1 MVKSMSDES
10 PNYSVQ
16 VLERTVLLMDI
27 LAQSSGPLSLK
38 DLTAR
43 SKLNIS
49 TCHRILND
57 LVIAQFV
64 EHLPGGR
71 YQLGLRLLELGNL
84 VKNRLNIQELAYP
97 QMQDLHRKTGE
108 TINLSIKQGNDIVYI
123 ERCWSG
129 QSGVHVVRPIGG
141 RAPLHLT
148 AVGKLFLA
156 DLDAVELLEYV
167 NKTGIPA
174 STSKSVSEFER
185 LKNELAAIHQQ
196 GFAIDNEEL
205 EEGVRCL
212 AAAIFNEQGRVVAGI
227 SLSAPAQR
235 IQYAWSQDL
244 KRAAK
249 DISRELGCYL

>member
-1 MVKSMSDES
+1 MTEDNPK
-10 PNYSVQ
+10 YSIQ
-16 VLERTVLLMDI
+16 VLERTTLLIDL
-27 LAQSSGPLSLK
+27 LAQHASSLSLK
-38 DLTAR
+38 ELSAR
-43 SKLNIS
+43 SGLNIS

-57 LVIAQFV
+57 LVISQFV

-71 YQLGLRLLELGNL
+71 YQLGLRLLELGSL

-97 QMQDLHRKTGE
+97 QMQELHRKTGE

-129 QSGVHVVRPIGG
+129 QSGIHVVRPIGG

-156 DLDAVELLEYV
+156 DLDAVELLNYV
-167 NKTGIPA
+167 QKTGIPA
-174 STSKSVSEFER
+174 STTKSVCGFER

-205 EEGVRCL
+205 EEGVRCI
-212 AAAIFNEQGRVVAGI
+212 AAAIFNEQDTVVAGL
-227 SLSAPAQR
+227 SLSAPTQR

-249 DISRELGCYL
+249 IISRELGCNF

>member
-1 MVKSMSDES
+1 MSSES
-10 PNYSVQ
+10 PKYSIQ
-16 VLERTVLLMDI
+16 VLERATLLVEL
-27 LAQSSGPLSLK
+27 LAQSSEPLSLK
-38 DLTAR
+38 DLVAR
-43 SKLNIS
+43 SGLNIS

-57 LVIAQFV
+57 LVIGQFV
-64 EHLPGGR
+64 EHLAGGR

-97 QMQDLHRKTGE
+97 QMQELHRITGE
-108 TINLSIKQGNDIVYI
+108 TINLSIRQGDDIVYI

-129 QSGVHVVRPIGG
+129 QSGIHVVRPIGG

-156 DLDAVELLEYV
+156 DLDAVELLDYV
-167 NKTGIPA
+167 KRTGIPA
-174 STSKSVSEFER
+174 STSKSVNELQR
-185 LKNELAAIHQQ
+185 LKNELAAVHQQ

-212 AAAIFNEQGRVVAGI
+212 AAAIFNEQGKVVAGL
-227 SLSAPAQR
+227 SLSALAQR

>member
-1 MVKSMSDES
+1 MSTES
-10 PNYSVQ
+10 PKYSIQ
-16 VLERTVLLMDI
+16 VLERATLLVEL
-27 LAQSSGPLSLK
+27 LAQSSEPLSLK
-38 DLTAR
+38 DLVAQ
-43 SKLNIS
+43 SGLNIS

-57 LVIAQFV
+57 LAIAQFV

-97 QMQDLHRKTGE
+97 QMQELHRKTGE
-108 TINLSIKQGNDIVYI
+108 TINLSIRQGDDIVYI

-129 QSGVHVVRPIGG
+129 QSGIHVVRPIGG

-156 DLDAVELLEYV
+156 DLDAVELLDYV
-167 NKTGIPA
+167 KRTGIPA
-174 STSKSVSEFER
+174 STSKSVNELQR
-185 LKNELAAIHQQ
+185 LKNELAAVHQQ

-205 EEGVRCL
+205 EDGVRCL
-212 AAAIFNEQGRVVAGI
+212 AAAIFNEQGKVVAGL

-249 DISRELGCYL
+249 DISRELGCFL

>member
-1 MVKSMSDES
+1 MTEGRSK
-10 PNYSVQ
+10 YSIQ
-16 VLERTVLLMDI
+16 VLERAARLMEL
-27 LAQSSGPLSLK
+27 LAQSTEPLSLK
-38 DLTAR
+38 DLVAQ
-43 SKLNIS
+43 SDLNIS

-57 LVIAQFV
+57 LVLAQFV

-71 YQLGLRLLELGNL
+71 YQLGLRLLELGHL

-97 QMQDLHRKTGE
+97 QMQELHRKTGE
-108 TINLSIKQGNDIVYI
+108 TINLSIRQGDDIVYI

-129 QSGVHVVRPIGG
+129 QSGIHVVRPIGG

-156 DLDAVELLEYV
+156 DFDAVELLDYV
-167 NKTGIPA
+167 QRTGIPA
-174 STSKSVSEFER
+174 STAKSVNEVQR

-212 AAAIFNEQGRVVAGI
+212 AAAILNEQGRVVAGF
-227 SLSAPAQR
+227 SLSAPAAR

-249 DISRELGCYL
+249 DISRELGCFV

>member
-1 MVKSMSDES
+1 MSEET
-10 PNYSVQ
+10 PKYSIQ
-16 VLERTVLLMDI
+16 VLERTTLLVDL
-27 LAQSSGPLSLK
+27 LAQSTTSLSLK
-38 DLTAR
+38 DLAAQ
-43 SKLNIS
+43 SGLNIS

-57 LVIAQFV
+57 LVISQFV

-97 QMQDLHRKTGE
+97 QMQELHRATAE
-108 TINLSIKQGNDIVYI
+108 TINLSIRQGDDIVYI

-156 DLDAVELLEYV
+156 DLDSVELLAYV
-167 NKTGIPA
+167 QRTGIPA
-174 STSKSVSEFER
+174 STSKSVNELQR

-196 GFAIDNEEL
+196 GFALDNEEL

-212 AAAIFNEQGRVVAGI
+212 AAAIFNEQGKVVAGL

-244 KRAAK
+244 RRAAK
-249 DISRELGCYL
+249 DISRELGYHL